1 MTIDGFAA
9 DRRPISPR
17 RRERSMIANES
28 CAAVGREHRSDGS
41 ARRHPTDIGLRAVT
55 ALGTAAIAV
64 IAAVVSY
71 QHVHDVV
78 RAHGESPLAAALIPL
93 SVDGLIL
100 VSSLTLLA
108 DRRASRPR
116 SALAT
121 TGLALGAIASLVANV
136 AHAQPSVIGRL
147 AAAWSPLALAIS
159 QELLLRRVDSADAS
173 GTRGLGAGADKD
185 ATLER
190 TRSEVTPAAVT
201 TGRDGTGMPRPGSK
215 RAQLVAKVA
224 RLDPG
229 DTRSDYQLARDLAPT
244 IGLHEGTARRYLAE
258 LRRLSQ
264 RAKIAGPTP
273 AIRPDGAGASG
284 VPGPAS

>member
-1 MTIDGFAA
+1 
-9 DRRPISPR
+9 
-17 RRERSMIANES
+17 
-28 CAAVGREHRSDGS
+28 
-41 ARRHPTDIGLRAVT
+41 VT

-121 TGLALGAIASLVANV
+121 TGLALGAIASLAANV

-159 QELLLRRVDSADAS
+159 QELLLRRIDPADAS
-173 GTRGLGAGADKD
+173 GTSGLGTGADRD

-190 TRSEVTPAAVT
+190 TRSEVTPAAGT

-229 DTRSDYQLARDLAPT
+229 DTRSDYQLASDLAPT

-258 LRRLSQ
+258 LRHLSQ
-264 RAKIAGPTP
+264 RAKIASPTP

-284 VPGPAS
+284 VPGPAP